1 MDKRQD
7 RVIREWRDT
16 FKVYFFKAF
25 YLKLGEMHLDIF
37 FIFTGFLCT

>member
-16 FKVYFFKAF
+16 FKVYFKAF
-25 YLKLGEMHLDIF
+25 YLKLGEMHLNIF